1 MGNGVA
7 IVKGIAMAIAMGIG
21 LAIAMGIGVAI
32 AMAIAVD
39 GCDAGG
45 GYFLWQM
52 VWFMVVHRVMRQAWL
67 AGFRG

>member
-1 MGNGVA
+1 
-7 IVKGIAMAIAMGIG
+7 
-21 LAIAMGIGVAI
+21 MGIGVAI
-32 AMAIAVD
+32 AMGVALAIAVD

-67 AGFRG
+67 AGFLG